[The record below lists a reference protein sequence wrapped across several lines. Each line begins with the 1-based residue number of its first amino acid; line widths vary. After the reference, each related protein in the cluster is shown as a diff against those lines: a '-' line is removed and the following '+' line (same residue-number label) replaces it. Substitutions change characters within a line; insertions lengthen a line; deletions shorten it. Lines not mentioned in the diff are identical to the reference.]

1 MVRTQ
6 NIVISSG
13 KGHYLIDENN
23 SKYLDG
29 ISNMWCNVWGHNRR
43 EIINAMKRQ
52 LDNLPHSTLFGL
64 VNEPSVMLAEKLIKL
79 ANGMGKVFYSDN
91 GSTAME
97 VALKIAIQYWR
108 NLGKIEKKKFIC
120 FNNGYHGDTL
130 GCMSVGYVGSFFYP
144 YKSLLFGTIRV
155 DAPSIGIK
163 KIRNDDPSQCL
174 EQIEKVPQK
183 TFKKFCGNCNG
194 EWCTNSWWC

>member
-1 MVRTQ
+1 MKEWSEAQ

-29 ISNMWCNVWGHNRR
+29 ISNMWCNVWGHNRK

-79 ANGMGKVFYSDN
+79 AKGMGKVFYSDN

-97 VALKIAIQYWR
+97 VSSKNSHSILEK
-108 NLGKIEKKKFIC
+108 LGKNREKKI
-120 FNNGYHGDTL
+120 HML
-130 GCMSVGYVGSFFYP
+130 
-144 YKSLLFGTIRV
+144 
-155 DAPSIGIK
+155 
-163 KIRNDDPSQCL
+163 Q
-174 EQIEKVPQK
+174 
-183 TFKKFCGNCNG
+183 
-194 EWCTNSWWC
+194 